1 MDMNSSMNIDIATK
15 IMNIEKKDLYLIDNS
30 KLKKIYHQRALI
42 LHPDKGGSNE
52 EFKQLS
58 EAYDYLNIM
67 VELNEYNT
75 SPYENY
81 LKSCSDNFEYSNVI
95 NKLKKYVF
103 KYINSISVSYINEC
117 DDKQIENIEQIL
129 HFYKDKIPQSVY
141 NKIIN
146 VMKTNNNCKEFIL
159 KPSLDDLLNNKIY
172 RFNYNSEIFNV
183 PLWHSELYYD
193 TKDNNEICIKC
204 LPDLSPFIDIDTEN
218 NIHIYVFENIYTI
231 FKNQYLEIKLTNDI
245 SYRVNADEI
254 NFIPSQKIILKNK
267 GISKIY
273 GNNIYDT
280 KQKSNIIVTLNM
292 TS

>member
-1 MDMNSSMNIDIATK
+1 MNTNKSMNIDLAIE
-15 IMNIEKKDLYLIDNS
+15 IMNIEKKDLYSLDNS

-52 EFKQLS
+52 QFKRLS

-67 VELNEYNT
+67 IELNEYNT

-81 LKSCSDNFEYSNVI
+81 LKSCSDNFEYSTLI

-103 KYINSISVSYINEC
+103 KYINSISLSYINEC
-117 DDKQIENIEQIL
+117 DDKQMENIEKIL
-129 HFYKDKIPQSVY
+129 EYYKDKIPQSVY

-146 VMKTNNNCKEFIL
+146 VMTSNKTHKEFIL
-159 KPSLDDLLNNKIY
+159 KPSLNDLLENKIY
-172 RFNYNSEIFNV
+172 RFNYNNEIFNV

-218 NIHIYVFENIYTI
+218 NIHIYVFEKIQTI
-231 FKNQYLEIKLTNDI
+231 FKNQYLEIKLTDSCI
-245 SYRVNADEI
+245 YRIDSDEI
-254 NFIPSQKIILKNK
+254 NFLPSQQIILKNK

-280 KQKSNIIVTLNM
+280 KQKSNIIVTLNI
-292 TS
+292 S

>member
-1 MDMNSSMNIDIATK
+1 MNTNNSMNIDLAIK
-15 IMNIEKKDLYLIDNS
+15 IMNIEKKELYLLDNS
-30 KLKKIYHQRALI
+30 KLKKIYHQRALV

-52 EFKQLS
+52 EFKQLT

-81 LKSCSDNFEYSNVI
+81 VKSCKDNFEYSNVI
-95 NKLKKYVF
+95 NKLKTYIF

-117 DDKQIENIEQIL
+117 DDKQIHNIEKIL
-129 HFYKDKIPQSVY
+129 EYYKDKIPQSVY

-146 VMKTNNNCKEFIL
+146 VMKTNDNCKEFIL
-159 KPSLDDLLNNKIY
+159 KPSLDDLLENKIY
-172 RFNYNSEIFNV
+172 RFNYNNEIFNV

-204 LPDLSPFIDIDTEN
+204 LPDLSPFIDIDSEN
-218 NIHIYVFENIYTI
+218 NIHIYVFEKIYNI
-231 FKNQYLEIKLTNDI
+231 FKNQYLEVKLTNNFI
-245 SYRVNADEI
+245 YKINSSEI
-254 NFIPSQKIILKNK
+254 NILPSQQIILKNK

-280 KQKSNIIVTLNM
+280 KHKSNIIITLNM
-292 TS
+292 S